1 MYLCYNTFS
10 NIGDNFLFPM
20 EEGLNDSKMS
30 DSSSGMFVYYFFT
43 SSLLSY
49 RPLVPFPLTIP
60 NPNLNGN

>member
-1 MYLCYNTFS
+1 
-10 NIGDNFLFPM
+10 M